1 MGRFLQPSRYTPV
14 ANSSH
19 IALATSQHHL
29 SLLHRRLDLLRAR
42 REQLT
47 ATIASLRPVYGS
59 ATSNIITHK
68 NHTDFSHSTA
78 AHDEALTLLWGAVSH
93 MSRGEPYLASSHATT
108 AESLNDLAPL
118 LEDLVAVARF
128 SDVSSTPLFH
138 HPSDVVSSTG
148 PVHSAER
155 FPLAGM
161 ASSSPASQQLTRDLP
176 GYCMVSSQHS

>member
-14 ANSSH
+14 ANPSH

-29 SLLHRRLDLLRAR
+29 TLLHRRLDHLRVR

-47 ATIASLRPVYGS
+47 ATIASLRPVYDS
-59 ATSNIITHK
+59 AIITHR
-68 NHTDFSHSTA
+68 NHTDSSHSTA
-78 AHDEALTLLWGAVSH
+78 AHDEALKLIWDAVSH
-93 MSRGEPYLASSHATT
+93 MSRGELYLASSHATTT

-128 SDVSSTPLFH
+128 SDVSSTPLFQ
-138 HPSDVVSSTG
+138 HPSGRVTSTAG
-148 PVHSAER
+148 PLHSAER
-155 FPLAGM
+155 CPHTIM
-161 ASSSPASQQLTRDLP
+161 TSSSSPASQQLTRDLP